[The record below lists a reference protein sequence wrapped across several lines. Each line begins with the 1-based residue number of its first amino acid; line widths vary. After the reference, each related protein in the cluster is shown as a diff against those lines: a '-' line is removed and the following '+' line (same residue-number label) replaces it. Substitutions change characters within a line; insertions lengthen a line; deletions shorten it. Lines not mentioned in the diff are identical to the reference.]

1 MKTIFKKSNI
11 SFLKQTLHGGS
22 GRELWT
28 LARMMQEKDG
38 LQHQLPAV
46 IHLLQN
52 GAAAGD
58 VWSMDELAR
67 MYFHHAGDLFLP
79 QACSLWKKAA
89 LQKDNGAMGD
99 LQSLPIYDRIMAY
112 RSPDGNAYTAM
123 EMKCALLTEY
133 HLTRLGLS
141 PWEELDTEAR
151 KERCKAL
158 VYDACRVLTVKQVEL
173 SFVPGLVFEGVMV
186 DGLAGW
192 DWKITVREELLS
204 DFERLI
210 EVLFHELGHIVT
222 FEIRKRSEEGEH
234 LKGVFG
240 ISDERIRSWE
250 QNEMGYEVVTAEED
264 PDTLSYGVY
273 TLWAAFFALGF

>member
-1 MKTIFKKSNI
+1 
-11 SFLKQTLHGGS
+11 
-22 GRELWT
+22 
-28 LARMMQEKDG
+28 
-38 LQHQLPAV
+38 
-46 IHLLQN
+46 
-52 GAAAGD
+52 
-58 VWSMDELAR
+58 
-67 MYFHHAGDLFLP
+67 
-79 QACSLWKKAA
+79 
-89 LQKDNGAMGD
+89 
-99 LQSLPIYDRIMAY
+99 
-112 RSPDGNAYTAM
+112 
-123 EMKCALLTEY
+123 
-133 HLTRLGLS
+133 
-141 PWEELDTEAR
+141 
-151 KERCKAL
+151 
-158 VYDACRVLTVKQVEL
+158 
-173 SFVPGLVFEGVMV
+173 MV